1 MNKLYEYND
10 NILRNVSNRY
20 FRFLMDEIDWNQH
33 LIAVKGSRG
42 VGKTTLILQYMKYK
56 LKNQDE
62 SLYITADHYWF
73 YTHTL
78 METADAFYKNGG
90 RYLFIDEVHKYPNWS
105 TEIKNIY
112 DGYPTLKIVFT
123 SSSILD
129 IYKGEADLSRRLM
142 TYEMPG
148 LSFREYLE
156 INNVVTKSRP
166 FTIQDIQ
173 TDHRTITDRILN
185 KIEHPLPFF
194 RKYLKTGYFPFS
206 IDEKEEST
214 YKKLNQVINTII
226 ETDLAAME
234 GFDVRTAFKIKKLL
248 GVIAESVPFK
258 PNVSALSRKLDVS
271 RDTIYHWLVLLQK
284 AKLVNLLKAKG
295 KGVST
300 LQKPDK
306 IFLENPN
313 YSYSLR
319 KNADRGNIR
328 ETFLLSQLL
337 NASLDVELPENGD
350 FYLKEFDLVIE
361 VGGKSKTTK
370 QVYDENNFLV
380 ASDDIEIGRDKKVPL
395 WLFGFLY

>member
-1 MNKLYEYND
+1 MDKLYQYND
-10 NILRNVSNRY
+10 NILRNVSDKY
-20 FRFLMDEIDWNQH
+20 FRFLMDKIDWNQR

-42 VGKTTLILQYMKYK
+42 VGKTTLILQYIKYK
-56 LKNQDE
+56 LKRPEE

-73 YTHTL
+73 YTHSL

-129 IYKGEADLSRRLM
+129 IYKGEADLSRRLI

-148 LSFREYLE
+148 MSFREYLE
-156 INNVVTKSRP
+156 INNFVTEIRSISIR
-166 FTIQDIQ
+166 DIQ
-173 TDHRTITDRILN
+173 TEHRVLTDRILN
-185 KIEHPLPFF
+185 EIEHPLPLF
-194 RKYLKTGYFPFS
+194 KNYLKTGYFPFS

-226 ETDLAAME
+226 ETDLALME
-234 GFDVRTAFKIKKLL
+234 GFDVKTAFKIKKLL

-271 RDTIYHWLVLLQK
+271 RDTIYHWLVLLHK
-284 AKLVNLLKAKG
+284 AKLINLLKAKG

-313 YSYSLR
+313 WSYSL
-319 KNADRGNIR
+319 KKEADIGNIR

-337 NASLDVELPENGD
+337 NAGLEVELPTNGD

-370 QVYDENNFLV
+370 QMYNENNFLV
-380 ASDDIEIGRDKKVPL
+380 ASDDIEIGRGKKVPL

>member
-1 MNKLYEYND
+1 MDKLYQYND
-10 NILRNVSNRY
+10 NILRNVSDKY
-20 FRFLMDEIDWNQH
+20 FRFLMDKIDWNQR

-42 VGKTTLILQYMKYK
+42 VGKTTLILQYIKYK
-56 LKNQDE
+56 LKRPEE

-73 YTHTL
+73 YTHSL

-129 IYKGEADLSRRLM
+129 IYKGEADLSRRLI

-148 LSFREYLE
+148 MSFREYLE
-156 INNVVTKSRP
+156 INNFVTEIRP
-166 FTIQDIQ
+166 ISIRDIQ
-173 TDHRTITDRILN
+173 TEHRVLTDRILN
-185 KIEHPLPFF
+185 EIEHPLPLF
-194 RKYLKTGYFPFS
+194 KNYLKTGYFPFS
-206 IDEKEEST
+206 INEKEEST

-226 ETDLAAME
+226 ETDLALME
-234 GFDVRTAFKIKKLL
+234 GFDVKTAFKIKKLL

-271 RDTIYHWLVLLQK
+271 RDTIYHWLILLQK
-284 AKLVNLLKAKG
+284 AKLINLLKAKG

-306 IFLENPN
+306 IFLENPTW
-313 YSYSLR
+313 SYSL
-319 KNADRGNIR
+319 KKEADIGNIR

-337 NASLDVELPENGD
+337 NAGLEVELPTNGD

-370 QVYDENNFLV
+370 KMYNENNFLV
-380 ASDDIEIGRDKKVPL
+380 ASDDIEIGRGKKVPL